1 MQMSL
6 KQAKRLEAVGR
17 VTEGL
22 WTMAVAATAVG
33 LSVRQLRRLCRRV
46 EDSGAEGLLHGNRG
60 KKPANKHV
68 GKTTRKVVLLA
79 RKKYAGFNDHHL
91 TEKLTEVEKLDV
103 GRSTVSRWLR
113 AAGLGPVRKR
123 RSQRHRR
130 RRDRKAQAGVMIQW
144 DGSHH
149 DWLEGRGP
157 WLTLVGAID
166 DATGEFLPGAIFA
179 EQECTAAYMH
189 VLRGMLREKGCPWSC
204 YGDRHGI
211 FRRNDDHWTMEEELR
226 GAQDPT
232 QLGRVLEGLGIERI
246 DALSPQAKG
255 RVERMWHTHQDRLVS
270 ELRLAKASTCA
281 EANVVLARYRRD
293 HNRRFVVKA
302 ANAEPAWRKV
312 APGLDLERVVSFR
325 YDATV
330 RNDNTVRLDGIIID
344 IPPGPGG
351 RSYAQ
356 ARVEVRQLL
365 DGRWRVYFHDQRI
378 ATATPTTIGD
388 LRPRRIRKRSAA
400 SKAFRAAVM
409 AVRA

>member
-1 MQMSL
+1 MSL

-388 LRPRRIRKRSAA
+388 LRPRRIRKRPAA

>member
-6 KQAKRLEAVGR
+6 RDAKRLEAIGR
-17 VTEGL
+17 VAEGI
-22 WTMAVAATAVG
+22 WTMAVAATSVG
-33 LSVRQLRRLCRRV
+33 LSVRQLRRLCRHV
-46 EDSGAEGLLHGNRG
+46 EVRGAGGLLHGNRG
-60 KKPANKHV
+60 KKPANKHI
-68 GKTTRKVVLLA
+68 GKTARRVVELA
-79 RKKYAGFNDHHL
+79 RKKYAGFNDRHF
-91 TEKLTEVEKLDV
+91 TEKLVEVEKLDV

-113 AAGLGPVRKR
+113 AAGIGPVRKR

-166 DATGEFLPGAIFA
+166 DATGEFLAGALFV
-179 EQECTAAYMH
+179 EQECTAAYMQ
-189 VLRGMLREKGCPWSC
+189 VLRGMLRDKGCPWSC

-211 FRRNDDHWTMEEELR
+211 FRRNDDHWTLEEELR

-232 QLGRVLEGLGIERI
+232 QLGRVLDSLGIERI

-270 ELRLAKASTCA
+270 ELRLAKASSCV
-281 EANVVLARYRRD
+281 EANVVLASYRRD
-293 HNRRFVVKA
+293 HNRRFTVKA
-302 ANAEPAWRKV
+302 ANTDPAWRKV
-312 APGLDLERVVSFR
+312 DPTLDVERIISFR

-330 RNDNTVRLDGIIID
+330 RNDNTVRLDGVVID

-365 DGRWRVYFHDQRI
+365 DGRWRVYLRDERI
-378 ATATPTTIGD
+378 ATAAPTALGD
-388 LRPRRIRKRSAA
+388 LRPRRVRKRPAA

-409 AVRA
+409 SVRA

>member
-388 LRPRRIRKRSAA
+388 LRPRRIRKRPAA

>member
-1 MQMSL
+1 MSL
-6 KQAKRLEAVGR
+6 RQAKRLEAIGR

-22 WTMAVAATAVG
+22 WTMAVAAAAVG
-33 LSVRQLRRLCRRV
+33 LSVRQLRRLCRSV
-46 EDSGAEGLLHGNRG
+46 EAQGAAGLLHGNRG

-68 GKTTRKVVLLA
+68 GKTTRRVVELA

-91 TEKLTEVEKLDV
+91 TEKLAEVEKLVV

-113 AAGLGPVRKR
+113 KAGLGPVQKR
-123 RSQRHRR
+123 RSRRHRR
-130 RRDRKAQAGVMIQW
+130 RRDRKAQAGLMIQW
-144 DGSHH
+144 GGSHH

-179 EQECTAAYMH
+179 EQECTAAYMQ

-211 FRRNDDHWTMEEELR
+211 FRRNDDHWTLEEELR

-232 QLGRVLEGLGIERI
+232 QLGRVLDGLGIERI
-246 DALSPQAKG
+246 NALSPQAKG
-255 RVERMWHTHQDRLVS
+255 RVERMWLTHQDRLVS
-270 ELRLAKASTCA
+270 ELRLAKATTCH
-281 EANVVLARYRRD
+281 EANVVLAHYRRD

-312 APGLDLERVVSFR
+312 ATGLDLERVISFR
-325 YDATV
+325 YDCTV
-330 RNDNTVRLDGIIID
+330 RNDNTVRLDGVVID

-356 ARVEVRQLL
+356 ARVELRQLL
-365 DGRWRVYFHDQRI
+365 DGRWRVYLGDQRI
-378 ATATPTTIGD
+378 ATANPTPLGD
-388 LRPRRIRKRSAA
+388 RRPRKVRKRPSA
-400 SKAFRAAVM
+400 SRAFRAAVM
-409 AVRA
+409 SVRA

>member
-6 KQAKRLEAVGR
+6 RQAKRLEAIGR

-22 WTMAVAATAVG
+22 WTMAVAAAAVG
-33 LSVRQLRRLCRRV
+33 VSVRQLRRLCRNV
-46 EDSGAEGLLHGNRG
+46 EARGASGLLHGNRG

-68 GKTTRKVVLLA
+68 GKTTRRVVELA

-91 TEKLTEVEKLDV
+91 TEKLADVEHLAV

-123 RSQRHRR
+123 RSRRHRR
-130 RRDRKAQAGVMIQW
+130 RRDRKAQAGLMIQW

-157 WLTLVGAID
+157 WLSLVGAID
-166 DATGEFLPGAIFA
+166 DATGEFLPGALFA
-179 EQECTAAYMH
+179 EQECTAAYLH
-189 VLRGMLREKGCPWSC
+189 VLREMLRAKGCPWSC

-211 FRRNDDHWTMEEELR
+211 FRRNDDHWTLEEELR

-232 QLGRVLEGLGIERI
+232 QLGRALDGLGIERI
-246 DALSPQAKG
+246 DALSFQAKG
-255 RVERMWHTHQDRLVS
+255 RVERMWLTHQDRLVS
-270 ELRLAKASTCA
+270 ELRLAKASSCD
-281 EANVVLARYRRD
+281 EANVVLARYRHD

-312 APGLDLERVVSFR
+312 APGLDLERVISFR
-325 YDATV
+325 YDSTV
-330 RNDNTVRLDGIIID
+330 RNDNTVRFEGVLID

-365 DGRWRVYFHDQRI
+365 DGRWRVYLGDQRI
-378 ATATPTTIGD
+378 ATATPTPLGD
-388 LRPRRIRKRSAA
+388 LRPRKSRKRPAA
-400 SKAFRAAVM
+400 SMAFRAAVM
-409 AVRA
+409 AMRT

>member
-6 KQAKRLEAVGR
+6 RQAKRLEAIGR
-17 VTEGL
+17 VTEGM
-22 WTMAVAATAVG
+22 WTMRVAAASVG
-33 LSVRQLRRLCRRV
+33 LSVRQLRRLCRSV
-46 EDSGAEGLLHGNRG
+46 EDRGAEGLLHGNSG
-60 KKPANKHV
+60 KEPANKHV
-68 GKTTRKVVLLA
+68 GKMTRKVVELA

-91 TEKLTEVEKLDV
+91 TEKLAEVEKLDV

-149 DWLEGRGP
+149 DWLEKRGP

-166 DATGEFLPGAIFA
+166 DATGEFLPGAIFV

-211 FRRNDDHWTMEEELR
+211 FRRNDDHWTLEEELR

-232 QLGRVLEGLGIERI
+232 QLGRVLDSLGIERI

-270 ELRLAKASTCA
+270 ELRLAKASTCD
-281 EANVVLARYRRD
+281 EANVVLARYRRE

-302 ANAEPAWRKV
+302 ANSEPAWRKV
-312 APGLDLERVVSFR
+312 TPGLNLERIISFR
-325 YDATV
+325 YDVTV
-330 RNDNTVRLDGIIID
+330 RNDNTVRLAGILID

-365 DGRWRVYFHDQRI
+365 DGRWRVFLDDQRI
-378 ATATPTTIGD
+378 ATASPTPLGD
-388 LRPRRIRKRSAA
+388 LRPRKIRKRPAA
-400 SKAFRAAVM
+400 SRAFRAAVL